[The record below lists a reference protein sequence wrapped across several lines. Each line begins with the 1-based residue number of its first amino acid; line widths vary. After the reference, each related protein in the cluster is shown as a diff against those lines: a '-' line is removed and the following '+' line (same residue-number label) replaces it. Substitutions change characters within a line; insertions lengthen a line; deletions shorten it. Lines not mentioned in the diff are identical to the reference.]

1 MLTPEDIIRKYF
13 YLGSITFLSGSRARA
28 KYRYKEEDFFKLAWR
43 SPPGPPLRLTDFERI
58 EAITIGPCSLI
69 VLAKCTFKNGEVA
82 IARMWYSV
90 FEVICTFI
98 AIEAT
103 SPSVEPPLAF
113 PSSYV
118 SLFSLP
124 IIAWCIATLM
134 KISFR
139 V

>member
-118 SLFSLP
+118 SLFSLL

>member
-1 MLTPEDIIRKYF
+1 MLTLKNIVRKYF
-13 YLGSITFLSGSRARA
+13 CLGSITFLTGSRAKA
-28 KYRYKEEDFFKLAWR
+28 KYDYKEEDFFKLAWR

-58 EAITIGPCSLI
+58 EAITIGPCSFT

-98 AIEAT
+98 AIEAI

-118 SLFSLP
+118 SLLFF
-124 IIAWCIATLM
+124 LM
-134 KISFR
+134 FFWSILILVQILFK